1 MNTLAEVRDCGRLR
15 VVSLLWVF
23 ALLIALSIFSAGS
36 TFAEMNAMNHDGH
49 LTEDTKDTTTAKT
62 VDGQD
67 LSKPTSGSD
76 GQESDG
82 SAFLISEV
90 KATSA
95 VDSATLGELIEL
107 GTEANPRLKALYL
120 NWQVVAERHAQATAL
135 DDPLF
140 TYTRPIEEVETRL
153 GPQENIF
160 MVSQRLPFPG
170 KRSLRG
176 DIVTKDIEIAK
187 VIYEKARRDLR
198 AKIKVAF
205 YNLYYIDN
213 AIRLTNE
220 NKAVLDYFRDVSRAN
235 YGINVSGLDELV
247 RAQTLQAKASRDI
260 IILNDMR
267 DSALAVLNTLLD
279 REPTYNIDTSLEE
292 SSIEAVKHTVI
303 ELYSLARLNYEGL
316 KIAGLKV
323 EKGGLKRQLSE
334 YAYRPDFRVALN
346 YSVIGEPPVAS
357 IDNAGRDAM
366 SLSVGVNI
374 PLWSKKN
381 RSKVAEATLMRER
394 SIVEARGE
402 LIELLN
408 DIKRVYFEMTSAR
421 ALVKLYGESLVPEA
435 KASLDFAE
443 ARYRSGEERLGP
455 LLETQSMWLN
465 FRLIY
470 YRAVADYLKAVSELE
485 RLTGSKLITVEE
497 S

>member
-1 MNTLAEVRDCGRLR
+1 MNTLAEVRDCGRFR

-23 ALLIALSIFSAGS
+23 ALLIAISICSAGS
-36 TFAEMNAMNHDGH
+36 AFAEIDAMNHDGH
-49 LTEDTKDTTTAKT
+49 DTKDTTTAKT

-67 LSKPTSGSD
+67 LSNPIGGSD

-82 SAFLISEV
+82 SAFLVSEV

-107 GTEANPRLKALYL
+107 GMETNPRLKALHL

-160 MVSQRLPFPG
+160 MVSQKLPFPG

-176 DIVTKDIEIAK
+176 EIVTKDIEIAK
-187 VIYEKARRDLR
+187 VIYEKAVRDLR
-198 AKIKVAF
+198 AKIKAAF

-247 RAQTLQAKASRDI
+247 RAQKLQAKASRDI

-267 DSALAVLNTLLD
+267 DGALAVLNTLLD
-279 REPTYNIDTSLEE
+279 REPTYNMDTSLEE
-292 SSIEAVKHTVI
+292 SSIEAVKYRVI
-303 ELYSLARLNYEGL
+303 DELYSLARLNYEGL
-316 KIAGLKV
+316 KIAGLRV
-323 EKGGLKRQLSE
+323 EKSALKRQLSE

-421 ALVKLYGESLVPEA
+421 ALVELYGESLVPEA

-443 ARYRSGEERLGP
+443 ARYRSGEERLGR

-485 RLTGSKLITVEE
+485 RLTGSELITSEE